1 MSNDE
6 YAIVE
11 CPWGEMEAWKARSI
25 AKSLTQEIREFR
37 REYAALRNDA
47 ATEAKRADEA
57 EAQKTLIRHLRD
69 QVTEHQRRFDAY
81 VARQDAIEAKRSA
94 DAARQAKFDEE
105 DIEFPPDLGK
115 TPPSRATADDTPL
128 PDGHL
133 HAVTAKDPEDPEDP
147 EIEDD
152 QGDLPAELTKGV
164 APAPSSYPSFE
175 LPKPPVVS
183 QPVSISLNKE

>member
-105 DIEFPPDLGK
+105 DIEFPPDLGE
-115 TPPSRATADDTPL
+115 TPPSRATADT
-128 PDGHL
+128 
-133 HAVTAKDPEDPEDP
+133 TKEEPEDPDLEVENTDN
-147 EIEDD
+147 E
-152 QGDLPAELTKGV
+152 GDLPEELTKDV
-164 APAPSSYPSFE
+164 PPAPSSYPTLE
-175 LPKPPVVS
+175 LPHPRQVS